1 MIHGGIEL
9 CRDPVVDQEGAVAP
23 AVAASEAVA
32 SEAAD
37 MVAEDSAAVDLAARM
52 VREALILDGDSAL
65 ALAVG
70 ITDPIITV
78 ADALAVCWGF

>member
-1 MIHGGIEL
+1 
-9 CRDPVVDQEGAVAP
+9 VDQEGAEAP
-23 AVAASEAVA
+23 AVAASEVVA

-37 MVAEDSAAVDLAARM
+37 MVAEDSAAVDLAARTGREVRM
-52 VREALILDGDSAL
+52 AREALILDGASAL